1 MSKGDFI
8 WECTNKKC
16 NKRLVYWA
24 ETILGNCNDTSSKG
38 KGRNGNVHHCPKC
51 NHKLE
56 RYYTTCD
63 DCGNATCGGMSSC
76 ANCYEK

>member
-1 MSKGDFI
+1 MSDFI

-16 NKRLVYWA
+16 SKKTMGWSATV
-24 ETILGNCNDTSSKG
+24 LGNCKDASSKG
-38 KGRNGNVHHCPKC
+38 KDRIGNVHHCPEC

-56 RYYTTCD
+56 RYYTRC
-63 DCGNATCGGMSSC
+63 DCGVETCGGMSSC